1 MLLPLPAI
9 AGVPASTKAFPLCLA
24 WPVELNMCLARSLD
38 IHYIVIIIV
47 FLLLLWDNISCKPI
61 GKQEHPIWPLF
72 LQFIVKLLPTKCQGW
87 FFWESV
93 LLSSMAISGM
103 PARCHSFYQKLFLPP
118 PWVEY
123 YPWGYQGHLC
133 WTSAPT
139 TQHHYHFHCLCS
151 RLSTSRNQSSAVFR
165 SKEKT
170 FLSPFIILHSVEV

>member
-1 MLLPLPAI
+1 MFLPLHAI
-9 AGVPASTKAFPLCLA
+9 AGVPASTKAFPLFLA

-72 LQFIVKLLPTKCQGW
+72 STVCCQAASHRQGR

-93 LLSSMAISGM
+93 LLSSMAISDM
-103 PARCHSFYQKLFLPP
+103 LARCHSFYQKLFLPP

-123 YPWGYQGHLC
+123 YPWEYQGRLC
-133 WTSAPT
+133 WWPAPT
-139 TQHHYHFHCLCS
+139 AQHHYHFHCLCS
-151 RLSTSRNQSSAVFR
+151 ILSTSRNQSSAVFR

-170 FLSPFIILHSVEV
+170 LLFPFIILHSLEV